1 MKSYQN
7 PETQILPLLGAFI
20 MLGESFAEPES
31 DLKRSNEAMG
41 GVDAR

>member
-20 MLGESFAEPES
+20 MLGESFEPIG
-31 DLKRSNEAMG
+31 DLNLDKAPID